1 LIRLSASKK
10 SACPIVGNRLK
21 GKGRFGVLYPFL
33 FGRFRTV
40 FIPWGGEGGSAVDM
54 LNLDNAVVMYEG
66 QQYSAKDLMLKL
78 QEQIRDAATRLNSI
92 AFLLDELYKAMENT
106 KTVEVKLS
114 LSKEEYERFKTIGG
128 ENDRERIL
136 QAIRSAIEQHP
147 AQQSTGIA
155 ASIEPMMASLG
166 VPKKPQSQPAPK
178 ANPRQALVEDL
189 SVSVSPL
196 DEPPATVPEPVRRK
210 PAPKCPRCS
219 QPLNIPDVPA
229 SSLPIEVK
237 CDNCGAKC
245 LIKSKTNAAKSEK
258 AGFESFDDP
267 SFGNIFDM
275 LST

>member
-1 LIRLSASKK
+1 M
-10 SACPIVGNRLK
+10 
-21 GKGRFGVLYPFL
+21 
-33 FGRFRTV
+33 
-40 FIPWGGEGGSAVDM
+40 DM
-54 LNLDNAVVMYEG
+54 LNLDNTIVMYEG
-66 QQYSAKDLMLKL
+66 QQYSAKNLMLKL

-106 KTVEVKLS
+106 KTIEVKLS
-114 LSKEEYERFKTIGG
+114 LTKEEYERFKSIGG

-136 QAIRSAIEQHP
+136 QAIRTAIEPHH
-147 AQQSTGIA
+147 ASQSTGIP
-155 ASIEPMMASLG
+155 ASIEPMMASLS
-166 VPKKPQSQPAPK
+166 VPKTPQVHSAPK
-178 ANPRQALVEDL
+178 TNPRQALVEEL
-189 SVSVSPL
+189 SVSVSPI
-196 DEPPATVPEPVRRK
+196 DEPAPVAAPAK
-210 PAPKCPRCS
+210 KKAAPKCPRCS

-245 LIKSKTNAAKSEK
+245 LIKSKTNAAKAEK